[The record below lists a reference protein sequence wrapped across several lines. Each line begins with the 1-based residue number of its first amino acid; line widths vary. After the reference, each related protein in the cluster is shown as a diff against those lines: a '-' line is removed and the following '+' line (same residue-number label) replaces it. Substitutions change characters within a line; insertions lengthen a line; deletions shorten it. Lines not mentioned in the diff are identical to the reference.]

1 MNFESFDAKVRPQC
15 NVFDTALMIL
25 TVVTH
30 QMCPLA
36 ELGVNPAFRPM
47 DVNTSN
53 RIAES
58 MPKAE
63 QERALLALPI
73 SAFND

>member
-1 MNFESFDAKVRPQC
+1 
-15 NVFDTALMIL
+15 MIL
-25 TVVTH
+25 TAVTH
-30 QMCPLA
+30 QMCPPA

-73 SAFND
+73 SAFSN